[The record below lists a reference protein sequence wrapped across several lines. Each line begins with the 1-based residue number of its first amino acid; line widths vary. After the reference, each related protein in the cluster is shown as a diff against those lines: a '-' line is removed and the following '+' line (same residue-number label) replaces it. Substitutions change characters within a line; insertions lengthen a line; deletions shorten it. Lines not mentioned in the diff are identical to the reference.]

1 MLEKIIISV
10 LLGYGLGSIQS
21 AYLLGRFIGEIDIRE
36 HGTGNAGASN
46 ITSTLGLK
54 YGVFVAAFDV
64 FKGAL
69 AVLAVQQI
77 YPANRELA
85 FLAGM
90 MAVLGHIYPFYLK
103 FRGGKGVAALVG
115 MMIGLD
121 WRLAVF
127 IVLPVIAQLQGYP
140 LTLVAGGIGIM
151 NIMLVSVTE
160 RTREIGIRQSVGATP
175 GNNAENDLSAPVQLV
190 VGTLLL
196 EETDM
201 AVDPELAERLLP
213 YWKMYK
219 SLAGSDTAAPEE
231 MDAVISEILEIMGS
245 ERLSAISS
253 MEITSAAM
261 SSLVNEL
268 GISEK
273 RGLSGAEEGSGSG
286 GMGGRPEGMPEG
298 VQPGG
303 GMGSSGNVDPELRAI
318 RQAEMGQRAV
328 GRFTIPLLEELIA
341 VLEAK
346 IEG

>member
-1 MLEKIIISV
+1 MLILV
-10 LLGYGLGSIQS
+10 LLAVSACATAQPELTEEVVETPNEQS
-21 AYLLGRFIGEIDIRE
+21 AEDGEDPGI
-36 HGTGNAGASN
+36 TNKNQGN
-46 ITSTLGLK
+46 TLG
-54 YGVFVAAFDV
+54 G
-64 FKGAL
+64 
-69 AVLAVQQI
+69 
-77 YPANRELA
+77 
-85 FLAGM
+85 
-90 MAVLGHIYPFYLK
+90 
-103 FRGGKGVAALVG
+103 
-115 MMIGLD
+115 
-121 WRLAVF
+121 
-127 IVLPVIAQLQGYP
+127 
-140 LTLVAGGIGIM
+140 
-151 NIMLVSVTE
+151 S
-160 RTREIGIRQSVGATP
+160 
-175 GNNAENDLSAPVQLV
+175 AENDLSAPVELV

-219 SLAGSDTAAPEE
+219 SLAESDTAAPEE

-273 RGLSGAEEGSGSG
+273 RGSSGAEEGSGSG

-303 GMGSSGNVDPELRAI
+303 GMGGSGNVDPELRAT

-346 IEG
+346 VEG